1 MNRKQIRIILT
12 NCLILLVLMV
22 CPISVKAGDLSKAKA
37 VNVNESVQ
45 GFCLTNQTNY
55 YKFTTGTELSC
66 YTLEASAGSDN
77 NISIGICDD
86 LEIKL
91 ISVPSVDSKGTAIS
105 VKFKRNTTYYIYVSP
120 NNGQYAF
127 YSFKRW

>member
-55 YKFTTGTELSC
+55 YKFTTGTE
-66 YTLEASAGSDN
+66 
-77 NISIGICDD
+77 
-86 LEIKL
+86 
-91 ISVPSVDSKGTAIS
+91 
-105 VKFKRNTTYYIYVSP
+105 
-120 NNGQYAF
+120 
-127 YSFKRW
+127 